1 MHNFVVRLIACFIFN
16 PVARRSFRDR
26 HIKPNKAQ
34 RQMRRIEDRL
44 DYIQSVLLRNT
55 DISKIPHAHGAQR
68 TVQLLSLEILKT
80 IDKVCKK
87 HNIEYWLDFGTLL
100 GAVRHGG
107 FIPWDDDVD
116 ICMMAKDYEKFC
128 AVAEQEFKNTCCYF
142 KRVPSQIG
150 KVLHIEFVPT
160 SDKEWKKFIYWQLK
174 GKLCFAVDIFPYYP
188 SDKSI
193 EEINEAIIKGKQAK
207 SNASRHLKS
216 YKDFEMVE
224 QVTNNAQKHL
234 ISDNGRNIFLGL
246 ETIPYKPRVYPK
258 TDFFPLKTL
267 KFEGYDFPVPNKYD
281 KLLNMVYGNYWEFP
295 MHSHNHL
302 DLGSLDLDEIDK
314 LDKYKNF

>member
-26 HIKPNKAQ
+26 HIKLNKSQ

-142 KRVPSQIG
+142 KKVPSQIG
-150 KVLHIEFVPT
+150 KVLHIDFLPT
-160 SDKEWKKFIYWQLK
+160 TDQEWIDFIYWRMK

-188 SDKSI
+188 SDKSV
-193 EEINEAIIKGKQAK
+193 EEISEAIIKGKAEK
-207 SNASRHLKS
+207 TKAFKHLKT
-216 YKDFEMVE
+216 YQDFEMVAR
-224 QVTNNAQKHL
+224 VTDKAQKHI
-234 ISDNGRNIFLGL
+234 ISDDGENIFLGL
-246 ETIPYKPRVYPK
+246 ETRPLKPRVYCGIRQQFLPVCKAKFFK
-258 TDFFPLKTL
+258 TIFFMK
-267 KFEGYDFPVPNKYD
+267 
-281 KLLNMVYGNYWEFP
+281 
-295 MHSHNHL
+295 
-302 DLGSLDLDEIDK
+302 
-314 LDKYKNF
+314 

>member
-55 DISKIPHAHGAQR
+55 DISKIPHAQGAQR

-128 AVAEQEFKNTCCYF
+128 AVAEKEFKNTCCYF
-142 KRVPSQIG
+142 KKIPSQIG
-150 KVLHIEFVPT
+150 KVLHIDFLPT
-160 SDKEWKKFIYWQLK
+160 TDQEWIDFIYWRMK

-193 EEINEAIIKGKQAK
+193 DEISEAIIKGKAAK
-207 SNASRHLKS
+207 TNAFKHPKS
-216 YKDFEMVE
+216 YKDFETVAR
-224 QVTNNAQKHL
+224 VTDNAQKHL
-234 ISDNGRNIFLGL
+234 ISNDGENIFLGL
-246 ETIPYKPRVYPK
+246 ETRPLKPRVYPK